1 MSSVCTPL
9 FRTGVSMLDY
19 VLFCVGGVGISVAVL
34 LAVFVFLVLLLR

>member
-19 VLFCVGGVGISVAVL
+19 ILFCIGGVGVTVAVVIVAFL
-34 LAVFVFLVLLLR
+34 LLVLLR